1 MQKLS
6 KVRTFIQPVIGLLL
20 FFGRSYAPVL
30 MLSLLL
36 KSKLWRPVRLLLV
49 LFGEPL
55 LRKLFGSIAN
65 RFAKVANE
73 TTAK

>member
-6 KVRTFIQPVIGLLL
+6 KIPVIIQPVIALLL
-20 FFGRSYAPVL
+20 FLGRSYAPVL
-30 MLSLLL
+30 MLSFLL
-36 KSKLWRPVRLLLV
+36 KSKLWRPIRLLLV

-55 LRKLFGSIAN
+55 LRKLFGSVAN
-65 RFAKVANE
+65 RFAKAANE